1 MIWRINRK
9 LSKGEDTLGRQLM
22 LKVRF
27 KPASIKPT
35 EHDRL
40 RILSQ
45 FERVRMLCV
54 LNGFIVY
61 RSKQNVT
68 IRVRRA
74 GKGERMKLNYFLE

>member
-54 LNGFIVY
+54 LSTVSSFID
-61 RSKQNVT
+61 RNKMLLFEL
-68 IRVRRA
+68 
-74 GKGERMKLNYFLE
+74 GELGRGSA